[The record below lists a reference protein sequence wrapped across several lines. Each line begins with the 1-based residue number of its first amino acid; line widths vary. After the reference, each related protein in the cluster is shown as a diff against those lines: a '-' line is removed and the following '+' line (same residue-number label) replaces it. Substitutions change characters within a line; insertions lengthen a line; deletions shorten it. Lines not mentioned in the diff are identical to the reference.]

1 MAFTNAETKLPK
13 LLLDHVHSRR
23 VELEIP
29 VIGTLPFFEQLSEAE
44 RTMPCVVF
52 YVSDWTL
59 PHPKL
64 FRCVLLVDLMANT
77 HDNTATDETT
87 WAAAIRKA
95 VTDVPAF
102 KTWLAAL
109 NEAQRTSWTLTKFR
123 PLEGGVGT
131 DKETGIRTRRTAIIA
146 HFRADETTP

>member
-13 LLLDHVHSRR
+13 LLLDHVDSRR
-23 VELEIP
+23 AELELP
-29 VIGTLPFFEQLSEAE
+29 VVGSLPFFEQLNEAE
-44 RTMPCVVF
+44 RTLPCVVF
-52 YVSDWTL
+52 YVADWTL

-64 FRCVLLVDLMANT
+64 FRCVLLVDLMANANDT
-77 HDNTATDETT
+77 PAANETT

-102 KTWLAAL
+102 LTWLAAL
-109 NEAQRTSWTLTKFR
+109 NEEQRTSWTLTKFR
-123 PLEGGVGT
+123 PLEGGVAT